1 MTLKWLR
8 LGLVSTTLL
17 GLCLLA
23 PGHRL
28 WAADEADPDTS
39 TAATVLN
46 LEGTAQVQEDQDW
59 RSLEEGEPLDAGD
72 RVRTGDG
79 SSLHLLLADGSSIVL
94 GANSEAT
101 LDSLGDGK
109 EGSETF
115 IGLVNGLL
123 NAMVE
128 HLKPGARFEINTDNA
143 VAAVKGTDF
152 EVSASA
158 DAGAAVTVNNGVV
171 QLGDRAGM
179 HFAPVAP
186 GQQRV
191 FFNGRLGLARRLR
204 ADEFRAFQGR
214 WARAHAWHQDRMRRF
229 QRLRPFI
236 RAQRRRFMQRLQ
248 RRRAWHQRMG
258 VGMGRGHDGA
268 GPRQEARARVQQR
281 REQRGH
287 GQARAGARRPQ
298 QQRRP
303 QQHRR
308 DDDKRRKEPP
318 KHEN

>member
-1 MTLKWLR
+1 MTLRRLR
-8 LGLVSTTLL
+8 LGLVIPTLL
-17 GLCLLA
+17 GLFLMA

-28 WAADEADPDTS
+28 TAADAANPDAPN
-39 TAATVLN
+39 AATVLN
-46 LEGTAQVQEDQDW
+46 LEGSAQIQEDQDW
-59 RSLEEGEPLDAGD
+59 RALEEGEPLDAGD
-72 RVRTGDG
+72 RVRTGAD
-79 SSLHLLLADGSSIVL
+79 SSLHLLLADGSSLVL
-94 GANSEAT
+94 GPNSEAT
-101 LDSLGDGK
+101 LDSLGDGQA
-109 EGSETF
+109 GSETF
-115 IGLVNGLL
+115 VGLVNGLV

-128 HLKPGARFEINTDNA
+128 HLKPGARFEVNTDNA

-186 GQQRV
+186 GEQRV

-204 ADEFRAFQGR
+204 ADEFHAFQAR
-214 WARAHAWHQDRMRRF
+214 WARAHAWHQDRLRRF
-229 QRLRPFI
+229 QRLRPLM

-258 VGMGRGHDGA
+258 VNTGHRPGLAAREGR
-268 GPRQEARARVQQR
+268 QQR
-281 REQRGH
+281 RGRRP
-287 GQARAGARRPQ
+287 AARRPEQ
-298 QQRRP
+298 
-303 QQHRR
+303 
-308 DDDKRRKEPP
+308 KRRAQEKRRQDPP

>member
-1 MTLKWLR
+1 MTLRWLGSGPVT
-8 LGLVSTTLL
+8 GLLL
-17 GLCLLA
+17 GLLLLA

-28 WAADEADPDTS
+28 RAADAPDPDTS

-46 LEGTAQVQEDQDW
+46 VAGTAEVQEEDQSW
-59 RSLEEGEPLDAGD
+59 RKLEEGEPLDAGD
-72 RVRTGDG
+72 RVRTGADA
-79 SSLHLLLADGSSIVL
+79 SLHLLLADGSSVVL

-109 EGSETF
+109 EGSQTF

-128 HLKPGARFEINTDNA
+128 HLKPGAQFEINTDNA

-186 GQQRV
+186 GEQRV

-204 ADEFRAFQGR
+204 AEEFRAFQGR
-214 WARAHAWHQDRMRRF
+214 WARAHAWHQDRLRRF
-229 QRLRPFI
+229 QRLRPFM
-236 RAQRRRFMQRLQ
+236 RAQRRRFLMRLQ

-258 VGMGRGHDGA
+258 VGQRQDGRHPLLQA
-268 GPRQEARARVQQR
+268 RERRQRRVQRARKQARQEQ
-281 REQRGH
+281 H
-287 GQARAGARRPQ
+287 KRPE
-298 QQRRP
+298 
-303 QQHRR
+303 
-308 DDDKRRKEPP
+308 DKRRHEPP

>member
-1 MTLKWLR
+1 MTLRWLR

-17 GLCLLA
+17 GLILLA

-28 WAADEADPDTS
+28 SADDADPDAS
-39 TAATVLN
+39 SAATVLN
-46 LEGTAQVQEDQDW
+46 MEGSAQVQEDQDW
-59 RSLEEGEPLDAGD
+59 RNLEVGEPLVTGD
-72 RVRTGDG
+72 RVRTGAD
-79 SSLHLLLADGSSIVL
+79 SSLHLLLADGSSVVL
-94 GANSEAT
+94 GPNSEAT

-115 IGLVNGLL
+115 VGLVNGLV

-186 GQQRV
+186 GEQRV

-204 ADEFRAFQGR
+204 ADEFRAFQNR
-214 WARAHAWHQDRMRRF
+214 WARAHSWHAGRMARL
-229 QRLRPFI
+229 QRLRPLM

-258 VGMGRGHDGA
+258 VGPRNGAREGARLNHGQRARSGQRGQQK
-268 GPRQEARARVQQR
+268 RQE
-281 REQRGH
+281 
-287 GQARAGARRPQ
+287 
-298 QQRRP
+298 
-303 QQHRR
+303 
-308 DDDKRRKEPP
+308 KRRKDPP

>member
-1 MTLKWLR
+1 MMKQWLR
-8 LGLVSTTLL
+8 LGPVTAMLL
-17 GLCLLA
+17 GLVLLV
-23 PGHRL
+23 PGRSL
-28 WAADEADPDTS
+28 RADDAADADTS

-46 LEGTAQVQEDQDW
+46 LEGTAQVQEDTDW

-72 RVRTGDG
+72 RVRTGEG

-115 IGLVNGLL
+115 VGLVNGLL

-186 GQQRV
+186 GEQRV

-204 ADEFRAFQGR
+204 AEEFRAFQGR

-229 QRLRPFI
+229 QRLRPVM

-258 VGMGRGHDGA
+258 VGMGRGHDNGRP
-268 GPRQEARARVQQR
+268 GPTARARMQQR
-281 REQRGH
+281 RAQRR
-287 GQARAGARRPQ
+287 QAKPAARRPQ
-298 QQRRP
+298 QQR
-303 QQHRR
+303 HR
-308 DDDKRRKEPP
+308 DQDKRHKEPP
-318 KHEN
+318 KHQN